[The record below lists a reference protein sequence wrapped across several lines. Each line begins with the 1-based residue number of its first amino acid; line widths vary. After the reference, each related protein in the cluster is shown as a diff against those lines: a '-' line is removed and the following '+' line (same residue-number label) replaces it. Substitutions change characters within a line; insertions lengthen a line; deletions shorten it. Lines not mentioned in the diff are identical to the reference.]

1 MSWNRAHLARHL
13 LRYLCISGSLIC
25 AVPGRLAADEVD
37 DLVESTRQRQQI
49 PGLAV
54 LVVHHGK
61 TVKAQGYGLANVEH
75 QVPVTPETVF
85 QSGSMGKQFTA
96 TAVMMLVEEGKIGLD
111 DSIRRHLA
119 KAPDSWEPM
128 TVRHL
133 LSHES
138 GLGDYPFG
146 FNMRRDYTEEQLL
159 EVIFK
164 SKLKFAP
171 GDGWSYSNL
180 GYMVLGAL
188 IRQVS
193 GQFYGDFLQERVF
206 KPCGMTA
213 TRIISEADIVPHRA
227 AGYVLV
233 KGELKNQEWVSPS
246 LNTTADGSLYLT
258 ILDLARWDA
267 ALRDESLLKQAT
279 LQQMWTVV
287 PLNDGRPNRGH
298 YGFGWM
304 CRDVRG
310 HRVVEHG
317 GAWQG
322 FFTHIARYLDD
333 ELTVAVLTNLAAGS
347 GSNPAKLA
355 HEVAGHYVP
364 ALRPAVRKPI
374 DDPEPQVTNKL
385 REQIALLA
393 QGQADPEEFAG
404 EARATIFPDH
414 VADVKAQFGP
424 LGAIRE
430 LTLIER
436 SSEAEQRTLVYWLRF
451 ERGPLLELKVKLT
464 AEGKIASIDAEAE

>member
-1 MSWNRAHLARHL
+1 LW
-13 LRYLCISGSLIC
+13 IVGSLIC
-25 AVPGRLAADEVD
+25 LLAGRLSADEVD
-37 DLVESTRQRQQI
+37 DLVEAARQRQRI

-54 LVVHHGK
+54 LVIHHGQ
-61 TVKAQGYGLANVEH
+61 TVKAQGYGLANIEH

-96 TAVMMLVEEGKIGLD
+96 TAVMMLIEEGKIKLD
-111 DSIRRHLA
+111 ESIRVYL
-119 KAPDSWEPM
+119 KDAPESWEPI
-128 TVRHL
+128 TIRHL

-138 GLGDYPFG
+138 GLGDHPLG

-159 EVIFK
+159 EIIFK

-171 GDGWSYSNL
+171 GQDWSYSNL
-180 GYMVLGAL
+180 GYMVLGAV
-188 IRQVS
+188 IRQAS
-193 GQFYGDFLQERVF
+193 GQFYGDFLRDRVF
-206 KPCGMTA
+206 KPSGMTS

-227 AGYVLV
+227 AGYRLV
-233 KGELKNQEWVSPS
+233 KDELKNQEWVSPS

-267 ALRDESLLKQAT
+267 ALRGETLLKQAT
-279 LQQMWTVV
+279 LKQMWTVAPV
-287 PLNDGRPNRGH
+287 NDGRPNRGH

-304 CRDVRG
+304 CRDIDG
-310 HRVVEHG
+310 HRAVEHG

-333 ELTVAVLTNLAAGS
+333 ELTVAVLTNLEAGS
-347 GSNPAKLA
+347 GSNPAKLTR
-355 HEVAGHYVP
+355 EVAGQYVP
-364 ALRPAVRKPI
+364 ALRPPVRKPI
-374 DDPEPQVTNKL
+374 DDPEPDVTAKI
-385 REQIALLA
+385 REQITRLA

-424 LGAIRE
+424 LGTIRE
-430 LTLIER
+430 LTLVAR
-436 SSEAEQRTLVYWLRF
+436 TSEADKRALVYWLRF
-451 ERGPLLELKVKLT
+451 QRGPLLELKLMLT
-464 AEGKIASIDAEAE
+464 AEGKIAKIDAEAE